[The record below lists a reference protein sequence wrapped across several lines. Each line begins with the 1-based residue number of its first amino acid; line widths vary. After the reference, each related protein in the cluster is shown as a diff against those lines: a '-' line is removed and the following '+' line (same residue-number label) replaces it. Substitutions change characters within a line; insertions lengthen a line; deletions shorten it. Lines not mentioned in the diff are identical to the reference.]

1 MKKKTVYIA
10 LTADSIHHGHMRL
23 IEKGRQLGDIIIG
36 LISDKAVAE
45 YKRLPFLNFL
55 QRKKILINL
64 KGVKKVVP
72 QNEWD
77 YSNNVKKIKPDYLVH
92 GDDWKVGY
100 MSGIRKKVIKIMKSY
115 GGKLVEIPYTKG
127 ISSAA
132 LIDNQNQISSTPDL
146 RRGLLRRLL
155 ESKKIVRIIETHN
168 PISAIIA
175 ENTYL
180 EKKGKRLGFDGFWSS
195 SLTDSTMMGKPD
207 NESLDISMRLKG
219 VDQIFDVTSKPLIFD
234 GDTGGKVEHFES
246 KIKTME
252 RLGISSIII
261 EDKKGLK
268 KNSLLSNTKSQIQED
283 VKIFSEKISTGKKAQ
298 LSNDFMII
306 ARIESFILGKNLK
319 DAIKRAHAYIDAGA
333 DGIMIHSKSNNPKE
347 IFDFSKKFRKNYKDI
362 PLISVPSSYNQVK
375 ERELYDN
382 GFNIVIYAN
391 HLLRAA
397 YPAMKEVAKNILSNS
412 RSKEVDKKLL
422 SIKEILNLI
431 PGTN

>member
-115 GGKLVEIPYTKG
+115 GGKLIEIPYTKG

-234 GDTGGKVEHFES
+234 GDTGGKIEHFES

-283 VKIFSEKISTGKKAQ
+283 IKIFSEKISTGKKAQ
-298 LSNDFMII
+298 LSSDFMII

-347 IFDFSKKFRKNYKDI
+347 IFNFSKMFRKNYKDI

-375 ERELYDN
+375 EKELYEN

>member
-1 MKKKTVYIA
+1 MRKKVYIA
-10 LTADSIHHGHMRL
+10 LTADALHHGHMKL
-23 IEKGRQLGDIIIG
+23 IEKGRSLGDVIVG
-36 LISDKAVAE
+36 LITDKVVSE
-45 YKRLPFLNFL
+45 YKRMPYLNFE
-55 QRKKILINL
+55 QRKKILKNF
-64 KGVKKVVP
+64 KGVTKVIS

-77 YSNNVKKIKPDYLVH
+77 YSKNIKKIKPDYFVH
-92 GDDWKVGY
+92 GDDWKIGY

-115 GGKLVEIPYTKG
+115 GGKLIEIPYTKG

-219 VDQIFDVTSKPLIFD
+219 VDQIFEVTSKPLIFD
-234 GDTGGKVEHFES
+234 GDTGGKIEHFDS

-283 VKIFSEKISTGKKAQ
+283 IKIFSEKISTGKKAQ
-298 LSNDFMII
+298 LSSDFMII
-306 ARIESFILGKNLK
+306 ARIESFILGKNLN

-347 IFDFSKKFRKNYKDI
+347 IFNFSKIFRKNYKEI

-375 ERELYDN
+375 EKELYEN

-391 HLLRAA
+391 HLFRAA

>member
-180 EKKGKRLGFDGFWSS
+180 EKK
-195 SLTDSTMMGKPD
+195 
-207 NESLDISMRLKG
+207 
-219 VDQIFDVTSKPLIFD
+219 
-234 GDTGGKVEHFES
+234 
-246 KIKTME
+246 
-252 RLGISSIII
+252 
-261 EDKKGLK
+261 
-268 KNSLLSNTKSQIQED
+268 
-283 VKIFSEKISTGKKAQ
+283 EK
-298 LSNDFMII
+298 D
-306 ARIESFILGKNLK
+306 
-319 DAIKRAHAYIDAGA
+319 
-333 DGIMIHSKSNNPKE
+333 
-347 IFDFSKKFRKNYKDI
+347 
-362 PLISVPSSYNQVK
+362 
-375 ERELYDN
+375 
-382 GFNIVIYAN
+382 
-391 HLLRAA
+391 
-397 YPAMKEVAKNILSNS
+397 
-412 RSKEVDKKLL
+412 
-422 SIKEILNLI
+422 
-431 PGTN
+431 

>member
-23 IEKGRQLGDIIIG
+23 IEKGRQLGDITIG

-64 KGVKKVVP
+64 KGVKKVVS

-115 GGKLVEIPYTKG
+115 GGKLIEIPYTKG

-234 GDTGGKVEHFES
+234 GDTGGKIEHFDS

-283 VKIFSEKISTGKKAQ
+283 IKIFSKKISTGKKAQ
-298 LSNDFMII
+298 LSSDFMII

-347 IFDFSKKFRKNYKDI
+347 IFNFSKMFRKNYKDI

-375 ERELYDN
+375 EKQLYEN

>member
-23 IEKGRQLGDIIIG
+23 IEKGRQLGDITIG

-64 KGVKKVVP
+64 KGVKKVVS

-115 GGKLVEIPYTKG
+115 GGKLIEIPYTKG

-234 GDTGGKVEHFES
+234 GDTGGKIEHFES

-283 VKIFSEKISTGKKAQ
+283 IKIFSKKISTGKKAQ
-298 LSNDFMII
+298 LSSDFMII

-347 IFDFSKKFRKNYKDI
+347 IFNFSKMFRKNYKDI

-375 ERELYDN
+375 EKQLYEN

>member
-23 IEKGRQLGDIIIG
+23 IEKGRQLGDITIG

-115 GGKLVEIPYTKG
+115 GGKLIEIPYTKG

-219 VDQIFDVTSKPLIFD
+219 VDQIFEVTSKPLIFD
-234 GDTGGKVEHFES
+234 GDTGGKIEHFES

-283 VKIFSEKISTGKKAQ
+283 IKIFSEKISTGKKAQ
-298 LSNDFMII
+298 LSSDFMII

-347 IFDFSKKFRKNYKDI
+347 IFNFSKMFRKNYKDI

-375 ERELYDN
+375 EKELYEN

>member
-23 IEKGRQLGDIIIG
+23 IEKGRQLGEITIG

-100 MSGIRKKVIKIMKSY
+100 MSGIRRKVIKIMKSY
-115 GGKLVEIPYTKG
+115 GGKLIEIPYTKG

-234 GDTGGKVEHFES
+234 GDTGGKIEHFES

-283 VKIFSEKISTGKKAQ
+283 VKTFSEKISTGKKAQ
-298 LSNDFMII
+298 LSSDFMII

-347 IFDFSKKFRKNYKDI
+347 IFNFSKMFRKNYKDI

-375 ERELYDN
+375 EKELYEN